1 MGPSTRSNRGSHLV
15 PFLVLLAGAC
25 DAPLGMPD
33 GGSEAPTSFVTL
45 AELAE
50 AAGGGD
56 VTIEAGQTVVIDG
69 DAELGLL
76 VVRGSLRCL
85 DGARAEVR
93 AEGVLVEGSGGRLE
107 CGTESARFTGRLEVL
122 LRGDRAIDEA
132 LGGYGGHGGHLLGS
146 RAFVVRDG
154 ATLALFG
161 DEARA
166 GFVRLDAD
174 VAAGATELLLS
185 EPVSYEIGDTLAL
198 STTSYRFEE
207 TESFVVTAVRGARVT
222 LDHAVAHAHIGRTL
236 TYDDPDGDRYVVDE
250 RAYVADLTRN
260 IVIGAE
266 DDALFAGGLGA
277 HVMITEGGIAHVDA
291 VEFTRVGQRG
301 RLGRYPFHWHL
312 SGDVTGQFLRNASIH
327 RSVNRCV
334 TLHGTQHASVVG
346 NTCFDHAGHG
356 FFLEDGNE
364 TGNELAHNL
373 GMLSRRVPRADA
385 LLWSD
390 ASCDGPAAPSTGG
403 TPRLECHPAPG
414 DRFPGPA
421 TFWIAH
427 PDNDVHHNVA
437 VGSEGSGFW
446 MAFRSHL
453 FCDGTGCR
461 PATAEEANVHPRTSD
476 TLRFSDNVAMG
487 AATGITWDGAPTGA
501 DAANPL
507 NPGGDFALEATHY
520 APPSTPEF
528 PGLVAVKNSA
538 AGIYFRGEQVIFS
551 GSVLADNGTA
561 AFFAYNQV
569 LRDALVVGDSPLL
582 GPEDLAFHLDS
593 DVAAPRRHIG
603 PSEGIR
609 VYDGPFVLDDVFFAD
624 FSTERNVNAGFDQ
637 TAIPIRLTGA
647 AERWVNRVEHV
658 TFAPEPLLRFDLDLA
673 PHFWEDSYSA
683 GVFDVTGE
691 LTGEAGTLIRPLH
704 PMNQAPGCVR
714 GPTGSETLYC
724 RYALSHLRFDAPG
737 RAVNQRF
744 TVTRTHPTEAGT
756 PSVGPSMTWTSPEEP
771 GAYWNKIGMIQDAG
785 YVYRVEGIDFAAS
798 TWMRVRFTSDAVNDL
813 SPLIVIGSAHDLPC
827 ALTELVVDACSDA
840 SCASRVPLSPAP
852 DRTAVE
858 TARRTSFGFEG
869 GALLLRVQATSARPQ
884 ISPGAPVGDAFLE
897 LRCR

>member
-1 MGPSTRSNRGSHLV
+1 MRQLTGSSLSSSLF
-15 PFLVLLAGAC
+15 FLALCAGAC
-25 DAPLGMPD
+25 GAPNPVPD
-33 GGSEAPTSFVTL
+33 GGDAPISFVSL
-45 AELAE
+45 AELAD

-56 VTIEAGQTVVIDG
+56 VTIEAGQDVVIDG
-69 DAELGLL
+69 DAELDLL
-76 VVRGSLRCL
+76 VVRGALRCL
-85 DGARAEVR
+85 EGVSAVVR
-93 AEGVLVEGSGGRLE
+93 VEGVLVEGSAARFE
-107 CGTESARFTGRLEVL
+107 CGSESARFTGRLEVL
-122 LRGDRAIDEA
+122 IGGDRAIDEA
-132 LGGYGGHGGHLLGS
+132 LGGHGGHGGHLLGS

-161 DEARA
+161 DETRAR
-166 GFVRLDAD
+166 FVRLDAD
-174 VAAGATELLLS
+174 VAPGATELVLS
-185 EPVSYEIGDTLAL
+185 EPVAYEAGDELAL

-207 TESFVVTAVRGARVT
+207 SETFVVTAVRGRQVT
-222 LDHAVAHAHIGRTL
+222 LDHPVAHAHIGRTL

-250 RAYVADLTRN
+250 RAYVAGLTRN
-260 IVIGAE
+260 IVIAAE
-266 DDALFAGGLGA
+266 DDALWAGGLGA
-277 HVMITEGGIAHVDA
+277 HVTITEGGVAHVDA
-291 VEFTRVGQRG
+291 VELTRVGQRG

-327 RSVNRCV
+327 GSVNRCV

-364 TGNELAHNL
+364 TGNELAYNL

-390 ASCDGPAAPSTGG
+390 ASCDGPAAP
-403 TPRLECHPAPG
+403 PAAECNPAPG

-437 VGSEGSGFW
+437 VGSEGTGFW
-446 MAFRSHL
+446 MAFRSDL

-487 AATGITWDGAPTGA
+487 AATGMTWDGAPTGA
-501 DAANPL
+501 DAGNPL

-520 APPSTPEF
+520 APPTTPEF
-528 PGLVAVKNSA
+528 PGLVALKNSA

-551 GSVLADNGTA
+551 GAVLADNATA

-569 LRDALVVGDSPLL
+569 LRDSIVVGDSVLL
-582 GPEDLAFHLDS
+582 GPEDLAFHLDPS
-593 DVAAPRRHIG
+593 VAVQRRHLG

-624 FSTERNVNAGFDQ
+624 FSTAHVVNAGFDQ

-683 GVFDVTGE
+683 GVLDVTGE
-691 LTGEAGTLIRPLH
+691 LTGEAGTLVRPLH
-704 PMNQAPGCVR
+704 PMNEAPGCVR
-714 GPTGSETLYC
+714 GPTRSASLYC

-737 RAVNQRF
+737 RSVNQGF

-756 PSVGPSMTWTSPEEP
+756 PSVVPSMTWTSPEAP
-771 GAYWNKIGMIQDAG
+771 GAYLNKIGMIQDAG
-785 YVYRVEGIDFAAS
+785 YVYQVEGLDFAAS

-813 SPLIVIGSAHDLPC
+813 SPLIVIGSARDLPC

-852 DRTAVE
+852 DRAAVE
-858 TARRTSFGFEG
+858 TARGTSFGFDG

-897 LRCR
+897 LHCR